1 MSLKRIRSD
10 FDVDKAKFKIRHPGE
25 NRYSECT
32 KEDIANALYGYFD
45 DGFQYWQG
53 GINYLVDGEDRY
65 RPVDRRDMPLLY
77 GLITG
82 EMPACATEAP
92 KETRQEDEERTQMA
106 DERRYMCRRPDE
118 DEYSFI
124 AEDDIKAIYAEQ
136 GEDALKDIHFRE
148 RKAKDKYEAV
158 EYYEVMDALGLKRER
173 HVDGGFGRGMKRIM
187 GHERP
192 RADVEFSSDPNE
204 ACACEAGCAT
214 ACATEAPYEQDMCLM
229 FCCRE
234 MMTAMLGGSGAVTI
248 SMDTGR
254 LQVGQLDIRK
264 CPFCGRA
271 VHACAP
277 PIEATEGTGE

>member
-92 KETRQEDEERTQMA
+92 KETRQEDEERIQMA
-106 DERRYMCRRPDE
+106 DERKYMCRRPGE

-124 AEDDIKAIYAEQ
+124 TEDDIKTIYAEQ
-136 GEDALKDIHFRE
+136 GEDVLKDIHFRE

-158 EYYEVMDALGLKRER
+158 EYSEVMDALGLRR
-173 HVDGGFGRGMKRIM
+173 
-187 GHERP
+187 ERP

-204 ACACEAGCAT
+204 ACACATGCD
-214 ACATEAPYEQDMCLM
+214 CADAPYEQDMCLM

-277 PIEATEGTGE
+277 PIEATEGTAE